1 MIIVKILGGLG
12 NQMFQYAY
20 AKALSLDGYD
30 VKLNLSKIK
39 KYKLH
44 GGYQLA
50 KYKIDLEI
58 ANYVSILLEK
68 IGIKKSKKEKNL
80 LFDDNLKS
88 LKGNEYVK
96 GYFQTEK
103 HFKEIRNTLL

>member
-44 GGYQLA
+44 GGYQLE

-58 ANYVSILLEK
+58 ADSFSILLGE
-68 IGIKKSKKEKNL
+68 IGIKKSKKEKSSKRRRRDL
-80 LFDDNLKS
+80 SDSDSDLSSYSSSDSRRDKRR
-88 LKGNEYVK
+88 K
-96 GYFQTEK
+96 
-103 HFKEIRNTLL
+103 R